1 VFMLKD
7 IHGQVYP
14 IPEQGM
20 RIGRAAGNDLVLA
33 DEEASRYHATVWV
46 HGGQAYIRDENST
59 NGTWVNER
67 RISAPT
73 PLRPGDRI
81 RVGQT
86 VLEVLGREPG
96 ATVVSMPEVAPPPP
110 TASFPSGGA
119 YLPPAAPFPPA
130 APAGVSPRRRTRSPV
145 LWILAGLGSLLLCGA
160 LLLGGLL
167 AAGKDLSAI
176 PFLATPTPTSTPTPT
191 NTPTPTATPT
201 PTPTLTPTPTP
212 TRTPTPTPT
221 PTPCLPDVAFV
232 ADVTVPDGAQFA
244 PGASFTKIWRV
255 RSSGCRA
262 WEPGS
267 RWTFVSGDQLGAP
280 GGVDV
285 SPARPGETVDIS
297 VPMRAPTAPGTY
309 KGFWQMRG
317 PDGRFFGDRV
327 YVQIVVAQPTPTPD
341 TRPRVTVTIINDTGG
356 TLTLSLSGPASYRFT
371 FSPGRHTIQVVPG
384 TYSYTAWGCGGAS
397 TSGTHDLSEGDEWR
411 FWCR

>member
-1 VFMLKD
+1 M
-7 IHGQVYP
+7 
-14 IPEQGM
+14 
-20 RIGRAAGNDLVLA
+20 
-33 DEEASRYHATVWV
+33 
-46 HGGQAYIRDENST
+46 
-59 NGTWVNER
+59 
-67 RISAPT
+67 
-73 PLRPGDRI
+73 
-81 RVGQT
+81 
-86 VLEVLGREPG
+86 
-96 ATVVSMPEVAPPPP
+96 
-110 TASFPSGGA
+110 
-119 YLPPAAPFPPA
+119 
-130 APAGVSPRRRTRSPV
+130 
-145 LWILAGLGSLLLCGA
+145 
-160 LLLGGLL
+160 
-167 AAGKDLSAI
+167 
-176 PFLATPTPTSTPTPT
+176 
-191 NTPTPTATPT
+191 
-201 PTPTLTPTPTP
+201 
-212 TRTPTPTPT
+212 
-221 PTPCLPDVAFV
+221 

-244 PGASFTKIWRV
+244 PGASFTKTWRV

-267 RWTFVSGDQLGAP
+267 RWGFVSGDQMGAP
-280 GGVDV
+280 SSVDV

-397 TSGTHDLSEGDEWR
+397 TSGTHNLSEGDEWR